1 MKKVIFFVLLSVCLV
16 PVAMSQTLPPDQQEF
31 VKAVDSARN
40 AYKSAANEMLKGI
53 ERVNRRKAICKALNG
68 PNVKNWIGKIAQLR
82 SAGKD
87 ARGVL
92 AVSIGTKITVKTWN
106 NDFSDLNFDTL
117 INTDSPLFASVSA
130 MKVGDSVVFSGHF
143 FPSEEDCVK
152 EGSLTTSGSMN
163 DPEFIFRFRQV
174 EVLKR

>member
-1 MKKVIFFVLLSVCLV
+1 MRQVLFFALMSACLGS
-16 PVAMSQTLPPDQQEF
+16 VAMSQTLPPDQQDF
-31 VKAVDSARN
+31 VRVVDSARN
-40 AYKSAANEMLKGI
+40 AYKSAANEMLKGV
-53 ERVNRRKAICKALNG
+53 ERVNRRKAICKTLNS
-68 PNVKNWIGKIAQLR
+68 PNVKNWVGKIVQLR

-92 AVSIGTKITVKTWN
+92 AVSIGTKITLKTWN
-106 NDFSDLNFDTL
+106 NDFSDLDFGTL

-152 EGSLTTSGSMN
+152 EGSLTTGGSMN

-174 EVLKR
+174 ELSTR